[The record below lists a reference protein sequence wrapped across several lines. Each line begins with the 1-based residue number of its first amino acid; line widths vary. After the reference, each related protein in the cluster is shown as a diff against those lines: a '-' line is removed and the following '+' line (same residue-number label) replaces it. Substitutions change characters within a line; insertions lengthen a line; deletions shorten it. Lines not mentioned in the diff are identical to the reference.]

1 MNDQTRKDYETLLEH
16 WNTAFRLTRMEK
28 DRSDWTAKE
37 DGWKELTPSEKL
49 IEAAASL
56 KDCKNVL
63 DYGSGSGW
71 AGIAMAKYG
80 CQNITCADP
89 ALNAKEMA
97 EFYVSRFDVTES
109 VHPIHIDDNWLSEVP
124 EGTYDGFFCSNVLD
138 VIPPEMAEE
147 VLQNASRIVQDN
159 GKVIISMNY
168 YMPPEFISER
178 GLDCRNNNMIYIDGI
193 LRLVNRSDEEWSELL
208 GKYFILE
215 KLDYFAWPGETR
227 ETRRLFYM
235 KKKEKTVTLENVTVD
250 DYDAVFELWN
260 STAETRRALNSVD
273 DSREGIER
281 YLKRNPDTCFK
292 ALNENG
298 RIIGVIL
305 SGNDGRRG
313 IIHHLCIHHDHRRE
327 GVAGM
332 LVKRAEEALRKEGI
346 TKIFCLVY
354 VNNDAA
360 NEFWEK
366 QGYTVRTNINYRNKS
381 LNEKVPQGE

>member
-1 MNDQTRKDYETLLEH
+1 MNEQILKDYETLLEH
-16 WNTAFRLTRMEK
+16 WNTVFRLTREEK
-28 DRSDWTAKE
+28 DRSEWTARE
-37 DGWKELTPSEKL
+37 DGWKDLTPSEKL

-63 DYGSGSGW
+63 DYGSGCGW

-97 EFYVSRFDVTES
+97 EFYARRFGVAEN
-109 VHPIHIDDNWLSEVP
+109 VHPVHITDSWLSEVP
-124 EGTYDGFFCSNVLD
+124 EGSYDGFFCSNVLD

-147 VLQNASRIVQDN
+147 ILQNASRIVRN
-159 GKVIISMNY
+159 NSPVIISLNY
-168 YMPPEFISER
+168 YMPDEFVKER
-178 GLDCRNNNMIYIDGI
+178 GLDCRNGNMIYIDGI
-193 LRLVNRSDEEWSELL
+193 LRLVNRSDEEWRELL
-208 GKYFILE
+208 SRYFTVE
-215 KLDYFAWPGETR
+215 KLDYFAWPGETS
-227 ETRRLFYM
+227 ETRRLFYLR
-235 KKKEKTVTLENVTVD
+235 KKDTTVTLEKVTAE

-260 STAETRRALNSVD
+260 SMAETRRALNTVD

-292 ALNENG
+292 ALDENG
-298 RIIGVIL
+298 RIMGVIL

-313 IIHHLCIHHDHRRE
+313 IIHHLCVHPDHRRE

-332 LVKRAEEALRKEGI
+332 LVKRAEEALQEEGI
-346 TKIFCLVY
+346 SKIFCLVF
-354 VNNDAA
+354 VDNDAA

-366 QGYTVRTNINYRNKS
+366 QRYTVRTNINYRNKS
-381 LNEKVPQGE
+381 LNEKVPQGD

>member
-1 MNDQTRKDYETLLEH
+1 MNDQTRKDYEALLEH